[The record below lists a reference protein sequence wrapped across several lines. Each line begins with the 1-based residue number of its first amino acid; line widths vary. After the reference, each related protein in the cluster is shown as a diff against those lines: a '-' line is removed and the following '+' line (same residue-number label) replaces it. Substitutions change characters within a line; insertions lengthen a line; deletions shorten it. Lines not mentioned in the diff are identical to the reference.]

1 MVVRYWS
8 DPFKQTEY
16 EKPMTTNSSYELKGI
31 LHQAL
36 GYKKHLIKANILAI
50 LATICAVPV
59 PLLLPLMV
67 DEVLLESPGPTVH
80 FIEQFTPENW
90 HGPVLFITAVLL
102 FTLVL
107 RIASL
112 VLNVAQSRYFTLIA
126 KRITFRIRHN
136 LLKRLGR
143 IALSEYETRGSAGI
157 ASHFVTD
164 IEVIDTFIGNT
175 ISRFIVALLSILG
188 TAVIL
193 LFLHWQLALFILFM
207 NPLVIYFTTVV
218 GKHVKALKKK
228 ENAAFEIFQQSLA
241 ETLDAIQQIRVAN
254 REKYYL
260 RRVID
265 NARGVRNHASEY
277 AWKSEAANR
286 FSFVIF
292 LFGFDVFRA
301 ISMFMVVFSDLSIGQ
316 MFAVFGYLWFMMSP
330 VQEILN
336 IQYSFYAANAAVGRL
351 NRLFSM
357 KEEKRYPD
365 KYNPFVPGQ
374 ASSIRIE
381 DLHFQYDDNN
391 KVLNGVSLDIKAG
404 EKVALVGAS
413 GAGKSTLVNVLL
425 GLYPA
430 DKGMVYFNDVPVSEI
445 GLDTVREHVA
455 TVLQSP
461 ALFNDS
467 VRQNITM
474 GRDYSDEAV
483 WEAIKIAQLEK
494 VITDMPKK
502 LDTIIGRA
510 GVKLSG
516 GQRQRLAIARM
527 ALINPCVVV
536 LDEATSALDSDTE
549 YHLHMALEQYLQNRT
564 TIIIAHRLSA
574 VRQADRVIVFDG
586 GDIIAEGDHDSLIR
600 QKGLYQKL
608 YAQQI

>member
-1 MVVRYWS
+1 MVS
-8 DPFKQTEY
+8 DCLSEIHDVKS
-16 EKPMTTNSSYELKGI
+16 KMTTETNYDLKGI
-31 LHQAL
+31 LKQAL
-36 GYKKHLIKANILAI
+36 GYRKHLVKANVLAI

-67 DEVLLESPGPTVH
+67 DEVLLDQPGPTVN
-80 FIEQFTPENW
+80 FIEQFTPEQW

-102 FTLVL
+102 FTLIL
-107 RIASL
+107 RVISL

-126 KRITFRIRHN
+126 KRITFRIRHK
-136 LLKRLGR
+136 LIKRLGR
-143 IALSEYETRGSAGI
+143 IAISEYETRGSAGI

-164 IEVIDTFIGNT
+164 IEVIDNFIGNT
-175 ISRFIVALLSILG
+175 ISRFIVAVLSIFG
-188 TAVIL
+188 TAIIL
-193 LFLHWQLALFILFM
+193 LFLHWQLALLILFM
-207 NPLVIYFTTVV
+207 NPLVIYFTMVV

-228 ENAAFEIFQQSLA
+228 ENSAFEIFQQSLT
-241 ETLDAIQQIRVAN
+241 ETLDAVQQIRTAN
-254 REKYYL
+254 REKHYL

-265 NARGVRNHASEY
+265 NARDVRQHASEF
-277 AWKSEAANR
+277 AWKSDAANR

-301 ISMFMVVFSDLSIGQ
+301 VSMFMVVFSDLSIGQ

-336 IQYSFYAANAAVGRL
+336 IQYSFYAAGAAVGRL
-351 NRLFSM
+351 NTLFSM
-357 KEEKRYPD
+357 KEEERYPD
-365 KYNPFVPGQ
+365 KINPFVPGQ

-381 DLHFQYDDNN
+381 DLHFKYDDNN
-391 KVLNGVSLDIKAG
+391 KVLNGVSLNIKAG

-430 DKGMVYFNDVPVSEI
+430 DKGMVYFNDVAVSDI
-445 GLDTVREHVA
+445 GLETVREHVA
-455 TVLQSP
+455 TVLQAP

-483 WEAIKIAQLEK
+483 WEAIKIAQLED
-494 VITDMPKK
+494 VIVAMPKK

-527 ALINPCVVV
+527 ALINPSVVV
-536 LDEATSALDSDTE
+536 LDEATSALDSETE
-549 YHLHMALEQYLQNRT
+549 YHLHMALEQYLQDRT

-574 VRQADRVIVFDG
+574 VRQADRVVVFDG
-586 GDIIAEGDHDSLIR
+586 GDIIAEGSHDSLI
-600 QKGLYQKL
+600 QQDGLYQKL
-608 YAQQI
+608 YAQQV